1 MLPIARKDT
10 ESEGMDDLFPGWG
23 ESDALCGNCIKSA
36 HLLNFVYLY
45 FFFPQGLDHQVFFF
59 FIVRS

>member
-45 FFFPQGLDHQVFFF
+45 FFSHRVLTIKCFSFLL
-59 FIVRS
+59 